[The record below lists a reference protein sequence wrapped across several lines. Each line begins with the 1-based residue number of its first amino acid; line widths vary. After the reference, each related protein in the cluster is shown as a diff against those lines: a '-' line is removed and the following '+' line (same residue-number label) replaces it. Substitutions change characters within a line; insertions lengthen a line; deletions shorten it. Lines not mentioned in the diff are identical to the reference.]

1 MDATKKPKKTNE
13 KGEIIQW
20 SATSK
25 DGKLL
30 KLLIKNGNV
39 DSNMTAGQVCKKYPM
54 FAMYAYR
61 TFYNALENARKSCK
75 KDFKAQKPQT
85 GHGGSKGKM
94 KVFNNHKDDKDDED
108 DATYSM
114 LKMLLKDE
122 EYTYDTTDGYSHIGG
137 KSVMFS
143 AVNSVYK
150 RDTRHK
156 KIQWKSLQV
165 RSPLLG

>member
-1 MDATKKPKKTNE
+1 MDATKKLKEMNE

-20 SATSK
+20 SATSE

-39 DSNMTAGQVCKKYPM
+39 DSNMTTGQVCKKYPM

-61 TFYNALENARKSCK
+61 TFYNALENARKSYK
-75 KDFKAQKPQT
+75 KDFEAQQPQT

-94 KVFNNHKDDKDDED
+94 KAFNNHKDTKDNED

-114 LKMLLKDE
+114 SKMSLKD
-122 EYTYDTTDGYSHIGG
+122 D
-137 KSVMFS
+137 
-143 AVNSVYK
+143 
-150 RDTRHK
+150 
-156 KIQWKSLQV
+156 
-165 RSPLLG
+165 